1 MPWDVEQL
9 NEGTKFP
16 WKGQD
21 LDKPNCEWIE
31 LLLLP
36 DEENLKLFKQL
47 GIKEKKLREI
57 NPKTRRVE
65 YVRDWEISEE
75 QRQAYDEE
83 VWDRTIVNWNL
94 LKPDGTA
101 VECTREMKTK
111 FMRQSP
117 KFKKWYQE
125 SMEML
130 EDDIRVYKETN
141 EKNS

>member
-16 WKGQD
+16 WKGQN
-21 LDKPNCEWIE
+21 LDDKGCEWIE

-36 DEENLKLFKQL
+36 DEDNLKLFKQL

-83 VWDRTIVNWNL
+83 VWDRTIVNWHL
-94 LKPDGTA
+94 LKTDGAT

-125 SMEML
+125 SMEIL
-130 EDDIRVYKETN
+130 EDDIRVYKEAN